1 MRKLRTLL
9 LTLAAVGLLASTSY
23 AVPLAAEHLD
33 VAELVAGEGETRA
46 AGTGEQD
53 GDGTGETGEPEP
65 RTAATLAPKSDPIRP
80 DRLLG
85 PGDEGMKVRELQ
97 HRLFQLA
104 WFPERTTGTYDAA
117 TKEAVTGFQDKRG
130 VEADGV
136 VDRATWRNLLQMSEQ
151 PTQDQMRNNWKPG
164 PTLLGPGASGEE
176 VRDLQARLVQTAWLD
191 EVTGDYTLDTT
202 AAVRGFQEKRRIPVT
217 GEVDERTRDR
227 LVAMTHEPSWAELH
241 PEEAA
246 EQAAEQAEA
255 AGAGH
260 LDPRCLT
267 GRALC
272 IDKTTNSLSW
282 VVDGQVLQTVDVRF
296 GSDELPTREGAFS
309 VFHKSRDH
317 VSSLYD
323 TSMPFALFFSG
334 GQAVHFSP
342 DFAANGYS
350 GASHGCV
357 NVRDYDA
364 MAGLFDQVQH
374 GDKVIVHRS

>member
-33 VAELVAGEGETRA
+33 LSQVAGEGQARA
-46 AGTGEQD
+46 AGSGEQ
-53 GDGTGETGEPEP
+53 GGAEAREPEP
-65 RTAATLAPKSDPIRP
+65 RSAATLAPKSDPILP

-85 PGDEGMKVRELQ
+85 PGDEGMKVRDLQ

-104 WFPERTTGTYDAA
+104 WLPERTTGTYDAA
-117 TKEAVTGFQDKRG
+117 TEEAVVGFQGKRG
-130 VEADGV
+130 IEADGV
-136 VDRATWRNLLQMSEQ
+136 VDRATWRHLLRMTEQ

-164 PTLLGPGASGEE
+164 PTLLGPGASGDE

-191 EVTGDYTLDTT
+191 EVTGDYTLATT

-227 LVAMTHEPSWAELH
+227 LVAMTHEPSYLELH
-241 PEEAA
+241 PEEAR
-246 EQAAEQAEA
+246 ERAEA
-255 AGAGH
+255 APGN
-260 LDPRCLT
+260 LDARCLT

-272 IDKTTNSLSW
+272 IDKTTNSMSW
-282 VVDGQVLQTVDVRF
+282 VVEGQVQQTVEVRF